1 MTCVQ
6 HTILQPSEQK
16 LKAVL
21 SSTVLYVQPNIT
33 CWVLT
38 FPDKVMCYCLLPATQ
53 LGRGPLYWEDLG
65 GHSWGLAPQFISLRG
80 NEGAF
85 LASSKFLASESNQKF
100 KKNC

>member
-6 HTILQPSEQK
+6 HTILHPSEQK

-38 FPDKVMCYCLLPATQ
+38 FPDEVMCYCLLPATQ
-53 LGRGPLYWEDLG
+53 LGRGPLYWEVVGGPRRAQLG
-65 GHSWGLAPQFISLRG
+65 LG
-80 NEGAF
+80 
-85 LASSKFLASESNQKF
+85 SSVYFPKRE
-100 KKNC
+100 